1 MKPMLRVL
9 LVDDQELI
17 VQAFSILLKREGIA
31 LGVQVVG
38 TAENAKESLLQVQ
51 KLKPDLVL
59 MDIHMPDMNGNE
71 AVVTIKRKEPNTKIL
86 MLSGFD
92 SLQNVRGS
100 KAAGADGYAHKSDSI
115 KSLVADIGKV
125 MSGKYTFVSHY
136 DDALLS
142 ATPSLTLTRR
152 QGQVLKL
159 LMQGEHNKSIA
170 DTLNISSRTVEKHRA
185 FLMAKLNHPSPIQLS
200 VVVHEMNLADYLL

>member
-1 MKPMLRVL
+1 MLRVL

-17 VQAFSILLKREGIA
+17 VQALSTLIASEGVA
-31 LGVQVVG
+31 LGAQIVG

-51 KLKPDLVL
+51 NLKPDLVL
-59 MDIHMPDMNGNE
+59 MDMHMPDMNGNE
-71 AVVTIKRKEPNTKIL
+71 AVVTIKRQQPNTKIL
-86 MLSGFD
+86 MLSGSD
-92 SLQNVRGS
+92 SLQNVRGA
-100 KAAGADGYAHKSDSI
+100 KAAGADGYVYKSDNI

-125 MSGKYTFVSHY
+125 MSGKYAFVSHY
-136 DDALLS
+136 DDPLLS
-142 ATPSLTLTRR
+142 AAPSFTLTRR

-159 LMQGEHNKSIA
+159 LMQGEQNKSIA

-200 VVVHEMNLADYLL
+200 VVVHEMGLADYLL

>member
-17 VQAFSILLKREGIA
+17 LQAFSILITSEGAA
-31 LGVQVVG
+31 LGVQIVG
-38 TAENAKESLLQVQ
+38 TAGNAKESLLQVQ
-51 KLKPDLVL
+51 ELKPDLVL
-59 MDIHMPDMNGNE
+59 MDMHMPDMNGNE
-71 AVVTIKRKEPNTKIL
+71 AVVIIKRQQPNTKIL

-92 SLQNVRGS
+92 SLQNVRGA
-100 KAAGADGYAHKSDSI
+100 KAAGADGYVYKTDSI
-115 KSLVADIGKV
+115 KSLVSHIGKV
-125 MSGKYTFVSHY
+125 MSGKYAFVSNY
-136 DDALLS
+136 DDTLLS

-159 LMQGEHNKSIA
+159 LMQGEQNKSIA

-185 FLMAKLNHPSPIQLS
+185 FLMAKLNHPSPMQLS
-200 VVVHEMNLADYLL
+200 AVVHEMGLADYFL